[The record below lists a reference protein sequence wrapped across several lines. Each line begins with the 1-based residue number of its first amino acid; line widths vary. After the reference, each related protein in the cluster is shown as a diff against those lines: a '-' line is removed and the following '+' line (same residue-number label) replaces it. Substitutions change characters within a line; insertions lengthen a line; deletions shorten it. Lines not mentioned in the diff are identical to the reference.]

1 MLTYRFVTDDPDA
14 VAEGPCDDDW
24 IIQGQPSGPDVLS
37 RHEHTGFVGTF
48 TGDNPI
54 DEMMSFIK
62 ATNDRESFWPNVW
75 YINERGAVDLC
86 VIVTE
91 DQDGEAPGD
100 FPDAD
105 ASTMPATDGCAD
117 LGGAHR

>member
-48 TGDNPI
+48 TGDTPYRRD
-54 DEMMSFIK
+54 DELHQGHQ
-62 ATNDRESFWPNVW
+62 RP
-75 YINERGAVDLC
+75 
-86 VIVTE
+86 
-91 DQDGEAPGD
+91 GELLA
-100 FPDAD
+100 
-105 ASTMPATDGCAD
+105 
-117 LGGAHR
+117 